1 MTGFSAKA
9 RTQAERLLDLCRKR
23 RLTIAT
29 AESCTGGLMAALL
42 TEFAGSS
49 DVFDQGYVTY
59 SNAAKMQAIGVREA
73 TIEKFGAVSAEVAEQ
88 MATGALEKA
97 KVDLAVSITGIAG
110 PGGGTPEKP
119 VGLVYLYAASRDGR
133 VVAQTLSL
141 GPRSRSEIRH
151 DSVLAALDLLLKL
164 ASGDGNPD

>member
-1 MTGFSAKA
+1 MTGFSAEA
-9 RTQAERLLDLCRKR
+9 QTQGERLLDLCRKR
-23 RLTIAT
+23 KLTIAT
-29 AESCTGGLMAALL
+29 AESCTGGLLAALL

-49 DVFDQGYVTY
+49 DVLDRGYVTY

-73 TIEKFGAVSAEVAEQ
+73 TIEEFGAVSAEVAEQ

-119 VGLVYLYAASRDGR
+119 VGLVYLCAASRDGR

-151 DSVLAALDLLLKL
+151 DSVLAALDLLLRL
-164 ASGDGNPD
+164 ASSDGSPH